1 MADATPP
8 HMAAEEQMEAREMAM
23 AMAIAPVLKLYV
35 ANVYPNRREETPP
48 EVLTR
53 CSFVAADICFEGAT
67 PKLVLWHVTSGP
79 LQSKE
84 EWNFVKKAFDE
95 AMAEFTTAQGEYVW
109 CAKTLELLCTE
120 LLQSEPTEVT
130 VTLAA
135 PDVNHPV
142 STCMYPGKVYEFLD
156 ADREGVGCSPPQLG
170 HPDEDLD
177 DEAPDDEA
185 AWHLWYLTFVVHV
198 SPTVSPALDTEQT
211 AWGNFVDGWDKKD
224 DEDEKDD
231 GDDDAEDNEEDDGE
245 NEQDGDGFVQ
255 PIASTPVYALLQSQG
270 KTPMSINP
278 DVEIN
283 GGDLMGVACTVTSA
297 RPNMQHCSG
306 VQVGSTRRDGVRGRT
321 GHAWR
326 VWRRTR
332 KWRGR
337 STPAHVPL
345 VSTLHFLLLRNAV
358 SRAGA
363 VFF

>member
-1 MADATPP
+1 M
-8 HMAAEEQMEAREMAM
+8 
-23 AMAIAPVLKLYV
+23 
-35 ANVYPNRREETPP
+35 
-48 EVLTR
+48 TR
-53 CSFVAADICFEGAT
+53 
-67 PKLVLWHVTSGP
+67 GP
-79 LQSKE
+79 LQSME
-84 EWNFVKKAFDE
+84 EWAARKQAFDE

-142 STCMYPGKVYEFLD
+142 STCMYPGKVYKFFD

-211 AWGNFVDGWDKKD
+211 AWGNFVDGWDKK
-224 DEDEKDD
+224 
-231 GDDDAEDNEEDDGE
+231 DDGE

-337 STPAHVPL
+337 STP
-345 VSTLHFLLLRNAV
+345 TLHFLFLRNAV